1 MYEIIYRIKII
12 NQKRHRD
19 MNIRMMLFG
28 INYTNINIMKGKENR
43 GALVNYVGRHH
54 QSKA

>member
-1 MYEIIYRIKII
+1 MYEIMYRIKII